1 MKKLIFSGILLL
13 CLTGITG
20 CTKEDLSLTTKNVE
34 MDTLLAKSNG
44 AVQAATVEEFDK
56 DYYNLNELEE
66 FVMEEINSYNQVSG
80 GENVVMDELELKDGN
95 AVMILSYTGMKHY
108 AEFNKVMAA
117 YFNGGNKEIPL
128 ELPGSLVDVK
138 NGSAV
143 NTVDVLHNEKLKILI
158 LDEPFD
164 VVVDGAIQYHSDNA
178 VIVDKN
184 KLHGAAEGLTVI
196 AYKP

>member
-20 CTKEDLSLTTKNVE
+20 CTKEDLSLTAKNVE